1 MQLNN
6 NDNKQ
11 MMMNF
16 SGIQNVNTQGDDK
29 SRMSNLLQ
37 NRVGRGT
44 QGRNNQVLNGMA
56 PGESMKVSETRDS
69 SFQVLPS
76 TGLGGASQF
85 LNLQTNYNN
94 MNMGEFDDVST
105 LLTII

>member
-1 MQLNN
+1 
-6 NDNKQ
+6 
-11 MMMNF
+11 
-16 SGIQNVNTQGDDK
+16 
-29 SRMSNLLQ
+29 MSQLLQ
-37 NRVGRGT
+37 NRVDRGV
-44 QGRNNQVLNGMA
+44 QGRNSQAFHGIQ

-94 MNMGEFDDVST
+94 MNIGEFDDVSRT
-105 LLTII
+105 QMFISSIFFLFIDLASFSNSE